1 MGSTGGQPGA
11 CYKTSSHR
19 QHHLCQGT
27 LMEDLSPC
35 TDQAQ
40 ATAADQV
47 TIHLHN
53 PCKTLPTEDLSPY
66 TTQVPTTTTNQLM
79 TTEHLCLHLCH
90 PKPTEALSL
99 YTNQDLVQA
108 TTLPQVMAMEHLWPH
123 LKKPEASSPCTNQ
136 DLVQATTAG
145 QVRCLEILHNVLLAR
160 LVLSAL
166 NGVEEV
172 TNTMVELVMAMVHP
186 NPTNLKTA
194 MALPKILNTI
204 TNNHLIP
211 MAHLITA
218 PMTAMDRI
226 SGTRSSA
233 AHMIIR
239 KRIFT
244 NLRQMGTEHLWH
256 LQ

>member
-1 MGSTGGQPGA
+1 MGSIGGQPGA

-19 QHHLCQGT
+19 QHHLCQGLLT
-27 LMEDLSPC
+27 EDLSLC

-40 ATAADQV
+40 ATTADQV
-47 TIHLHN
+47 TIHDHN

-66 TTQVPTTTTNQLM
+66 QLI
-79 TTEHLCLHLCH
+79 TTEHLWLPLCH
-90 PKPTEALSL
+90 PKTTEALSL

-108 TTLPQVMAMEHLWPH
+108 TTLPQVMVMEHLWPH

-145 QVRCLEILHNVLLAR
+145 QVTCLEILHNVLLVR
-160 LVLSAL
+160 LVPSAL

-172 TNTMVELVMAMVHP
+172 TNTMVELVMTMVHP

-211 MAHLITA
+211 MGHLITT

-233 AHMIIR
+233 DHVIIR
-239 KRIFT
+239 KRIST
-244 NLRQMGTEHLWH
+244 NLRRMGTEHLWH
-256 LQ
+256 LP